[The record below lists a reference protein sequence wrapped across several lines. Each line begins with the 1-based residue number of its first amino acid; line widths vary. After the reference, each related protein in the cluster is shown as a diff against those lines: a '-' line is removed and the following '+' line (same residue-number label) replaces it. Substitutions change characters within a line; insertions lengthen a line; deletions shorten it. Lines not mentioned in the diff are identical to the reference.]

1 MVNNKYR
8 VWYIGYIIALL
19 LVLVI
24 LFTDFPKMVDI
35 GLLILF
41 SAIFSIAH
49 TQILHDKMVKK
60 DADYKINVQDER
72 NIVIKEKA
80 GYVTNMVNDTLLGF
94 ATILFVSLDYLL
106 PAVVTGIMVA
116 IQPIVL
122 IITSSLLEKKM

>member
-41 SAIFSIAH
+41 SAIFSISH
-49 TQILHDKMVKK
+49 TQILHNKMMKK

-72 NIVIKEKA
+72 NIAMKEKA
-80 GYVTNMVNDTLLGF
+80 GYVTNMVNVTLLGF
-94 ATILFVSLDYLL
+94 ATILFVSLDYLF

-116 IQPIVL
+116 MQPILL